1 MKHIT
6 EIKPQP
12 DQTDRTMHSEDTF
25 KSEFAK
31 AWRMMLGFGKVHAE
45 IGSTDFKIW
54 LKSCREFTTE
64 QLWIAVRK
72 VQDHKG
78 YLDLAQ
84 FREYCRPDRVETS
97 HKLYLPKHEL
107 APLKGEELRARI
119 AELRKIMSSK

>member
-1 MKHIT
+1 
-6 EIKPQP
+6 
-12 DQTDRTMHSEDTF
+12 
-25 KSEFAK
+25 
-31 AWRMMLGFGKVHAE
+31 MMLGFGKVHAE

-54 LKSCREFTTE
+54 LKSCREFTTD

-97 HKLYLPKHEL
+97 HKLFLPKHEL